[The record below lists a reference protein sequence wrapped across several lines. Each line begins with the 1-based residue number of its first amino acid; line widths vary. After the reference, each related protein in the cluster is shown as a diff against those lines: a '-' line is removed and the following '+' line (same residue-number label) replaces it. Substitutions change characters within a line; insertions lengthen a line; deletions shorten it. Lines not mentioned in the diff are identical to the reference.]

1 MTAAQLAEYKKIKAE
16 LREAR
21 MEIDFRDKA
30 VTLLRG
36 GRTCLGRKN
45 RRVLHAASQHIS
57 FNATR
62 AGNNSSTGKI
72 YRAERKVIRGHGIMD
87 LILTALRASFNSA
100 LGYRTPNGVH

>member
-1 MTAAQLAEYKKIKAE
+1 MPGTRKSKPRHVKPEW
-16 LREAR
+16 
-21 MEIDFRDKA
+21 EIDFRDKA
-30 VTLLRG
+30 VTLLRS
-36 GRTCLGRKN
+36 GRTRLDRKN